1 MTVPISSCVSSYTA
15 SAAVWLSSAEDSEP
29 DLLWEAAAGWSVPQP
44 VKHKMPQ
51 TASVKREKRFISKIL
66 SENTVWEP
74 DNS

>member
-29 DLLWEAAAGWSVPQP
+29 DLLWEAAGWSVPQP

-51 TASVKREKRFISKIL
+51 TASVKRKTLHIKNPFGKYGLE
-66 SENTVWEP
+66 TG
-74 DNS
+74 